1 MMAETHTGPG
11 GYKIT
16 KLDKNKQ
23 QTRGYGGTTAL
34 DGSAQ
39 GYRNRG
45 LVNSKTAAGAD
56 LLDQGRADKLFEW
69 NPANKRYMSV
79 EDYAAE
85 DRGWQPPAPPDL
97 MPTMPTMP
105 TTPGGGG
112 GGGGGFTAQQLAQ
125 QAALRQLIGS
135 SLLKPMDVNPAFDAD
150 IAAAKQAYAGVAGG
164 VSKVDPYLGLVG
176 MQAPQVRPEMEQFLQ
191 AQGVGTG
198 DYGNAVDYAN
208 AQLAAGAQNWS
219 GLAQALG
226 QNHLAAQQGVVDVAN
241 LQGQNV
247 VQGFEAQRAAT
258 QAALAEQAKKQK
270 LDLILQLIAAG
281 GDVKG
286 LI

>member
-16 KLDKNKQ
+16 KIDKKKQ

-39 GYRNRG
+39 GYRNQG
-45 LVNSKTAAGAD
+45 YGNSRTTAGANMPIERQFD
-56 LLDQGRADKLFEW
+56 WDPQL
-69 NPANKRYMSV
+69 KRYMNAD
-79 EDYAAE
+79 DYAAQ
-85 DRGWQPPAPPDL
+85 DRGWKPPAPPAW
-97 MPTMPTMP
+97 MPPTPP
-105 TTPGGGG
+105 TPRRGGGG
-112 GGGGGFTAQQLAQ
+112 GGGGGGGYTAQQLAQ

-135 SLLKPMDVNPAFDAD
+135 DMLKPMNVNPAFDAD
-150 IAAAKQAYAGVAGG
+150 IATAKNAYSGIAGQ

-198 DYGNAVDYAN
+198 DYSNAVDYAN

-219 GLAQALG
+219 GLAQTLG

-241 LQGQNV
+241 LQGQNIV
-247 VQGFEAQRAAT
+247 SGLEAQRAAT
-258 QAALAEQAKKQK
+258 QLALQEQAKKQK

>member
-16 KLDKNKQ
+16 KLDKKDRAKPSYNMPTPDTATGKAKPYQ
-23 QTRGYGGTTAL
+23 SRGMVPWDST
-34 DGSAQ
+34 
-39 GYRNRG
+39 
-45 LVNSKTAAGAD
+45 
-56 LLDQGRADKLFEW
+56 GRANVNNGFAWD
-69 NPANKRYMSV
+69 PARGRYMSTA
-79 EDYAAE
+79 DY
-85 DRGWQPPAPPDL
+85 QNTIPPTPTPPPPL
-97 MPTMPTMP
+97 PSPT
-105 TTPGGGG
+105 GGGNG
-112 GGGGGFTAQQLAQ
+112 SSGGFTAQQLAQ

-164 VSKVDPYLGLVG
+164 VSKADPYLGLVG

>member
-11 GYKIT
+11 GYTIT
-16 KLDKNKQ
+16 PIDRKKKP
-23 QTRGYGGTTAL
+23 TPAPSGSYRPGGGADPLTA
-34 DGSAQ
+34 
-39 GYRNRG
+39 
-45 LVNSKTAAGAD
+45 KAGAKYNAGGGFAGD
-56 LLDQGRADKLFEW
+56 GATGNKAFSYD
-69 NPANKRYMSV
+69 PASGTYRDFN
-79 EDYAAE
+79 DYLQLAM
-85 DRGWQPPAPPDL
+85 GGYQPPAPTN
-97 MPTMPTMP
+97 PTPPTP
-105 TTPGGGG
+105 RPGGGG
-112 GGGGGFTAQQLAQ
+112 GGGGGGGYTAQQLAQ

-135 SLLKPMDVNPAFDAD
+135 DMLKPMNVNPAFDAD
-150 IAAAKQAYAGVAGG
+150 IATAKNAYAGIAGQ

-219 GLAQALG
+219 GLAQTLG

-241 LQGQNV
+241 LQGQNIV
-247 VQGFEAQRAAT
+247 SGLEAQRAAT
-258 QAALAEQAKKQK
+258 QIALQEQAKKQR

-286 LI
+286 LV